1 MEFKGF
7 LITRFLPI
15 QYDRHQTQRLRLAQ
29 TFLRKSDVCTHFR
42 NLIVSVVSELEKQIT
57 FNLFANDPIKLT
69 LRLKG
74 LEITLKYCQ

>member
-15 QYDRHQTQRLRLAQ
+15 QYDPHQTQRLRLAQ
-29 TFLRKSDVCTHFR
+29 TFLRKSDVCTRFR

-57 FNLFANDPIKLT
+57 FNLFANDPN
-69 LRLKG
+69 
-74 LEITLKYCQ
+74 